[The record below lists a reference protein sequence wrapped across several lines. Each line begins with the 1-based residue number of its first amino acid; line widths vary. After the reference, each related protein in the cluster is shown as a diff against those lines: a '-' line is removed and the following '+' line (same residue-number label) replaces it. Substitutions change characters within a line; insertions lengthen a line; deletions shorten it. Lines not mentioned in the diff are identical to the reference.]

1 MTEQYSSFILQQR
14 SVLISYL
21 CHALSDL
28 AAKSMKHWG
37 TPQLEPLL
45 FSHIQPGASLYY
57 CKEIFVINA
66 DCRQSTLTLQDNALL
81 QHNGEHHAALIPIVR
96 RLEQSP
102 NEEFALSAVFLDP
115 QSKRSSLFALHSISE
130 NDVLK
135 GYLVGKFELR
145 DLPQPESA
153 LSQQNS
159 WRQIK
164 GDPSI
169 RGQLFNQ
176 KFRQRAI
183 DEYIDD
189 VIDIMNEMICERG
202 IFMGR
207 IRFSSSMA
215 TVSLLDEPFDS
226 RTHILDELLSPEI
239 CLAYPARTYPQN
251 ARISKTQV
259 CPILEKIKMLRY
271 IDDNIYLRSASI
283 NIINGVIELNFSCD
297 GIYQMPFDEFLD
309 KDESFWLWGGNR
321 VSLPVSHPQLGSASL
336 STR

>member
-21 CHALSDL
+21 CHALGEL
-28 AAKSMKHWG
+28 ASESLKHWG

-45 FSHIQPGASLYY
+45 FSHIQPDAPLYY
-57 CKEIFVINA
+57 CKEIFVINE
-66 DCRQSTLTLQDNALL
+66 DCQQSTLTLQGNVLL
-81 QHNGEHHAALIPIVR
+81 QQNGEHRSALAPIIR

-102 NEEFALSAVFLDP
+102 DEEFALSAVFLDP
-115 QSKRSSLFALHSISE
+115 QSKRSSLFALHSIR
-130 NDVLK
+130 DDGGVK

-145 DLPQPESA
+145 DLPQPENA
-153 LSQQNS
+153 LLQQNS

-176 KFRQRAI
+176 QFRQRAI

-202 IFMGR
+202 VFMGR

-215 TVSLLDEPFDS
+215 TMSLLDEPFDS
-226 RTHILDELLSPEI
+226 RTHILDEILSPEV
-239 CLAYPARTYPQN
+239 CLAYPAREYPTN
-251 ARISKTQV
+251 ARIPETQV
-259 CPILEKIKMLRY
+259 HPILEKIRMLRY

-283 NIINGVIELNFSCD
+283 NTISGMIELNFSCD

-309 KDESFWLWGGNR
+309 KDESFWLWGN
-321 VSLPVSHPQLGSASL
+321 SHTALPVSQLKHYSSSL
-336 STR
+336 AVS